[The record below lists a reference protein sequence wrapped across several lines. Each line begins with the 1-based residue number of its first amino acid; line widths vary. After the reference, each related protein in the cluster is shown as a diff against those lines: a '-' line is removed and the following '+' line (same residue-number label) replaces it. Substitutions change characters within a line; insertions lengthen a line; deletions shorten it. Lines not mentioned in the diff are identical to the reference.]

1 MNQKPSAEQMKKK
14 LAELED
20 IIEKQRV
27 EIENL
32 KESEELYREFVEG
45 TEDLITRVD
54 GYGHLVYT
62 NHVAEEIFGCPIG
75 MCIGRLVFDF
85 IHPGDQESSRA
96 LFDGWI
102 RKGRTHAKF
111 ENRLVNQLTGEVFD
125 MQCTVNLRYDENGR
139 LIGVNSIS
147 RNLTDLKRNE
157 QALKQLTHH
166 LQERIKELNCLYE
179 ISRIRE
185 RHDYSLDEILQEI
198 VEIIPAALQ
207 YPEIACAQIKFDSY
221 AHSTANFRPSPS
233 MLTRDILV
241 NDEPICRLE
250 VGYLQEKTE
259 WKGQPFMEEEQML
272 IGVIAERVGNIIER
286 EWAEIEM
293 RNYREEIETLLQ
305 NRTAELAVSAQ
316 RLKEQTRDRIKAEE
330 ELQKARTENTVT
342 PK

>member
-1 MNQKPSAEQMKKK
+1 MKQKPSDERLKQK
-14 LAELED
+14 LAEMEN

-32 KESEELYREFVEG
+32 MESKELYREFVEG

-54 GYGHLVYT
+54 GHGQLVYT
-62 NHVAEEIFGCPIG
+62 NHVAEKVFGCPIG
-75 MCIGRLVFDF
+75 MCIGRPVFDF
-85 IHPGDQESSRA
+85 IHSGDQESSRA

-102 RKGRTHAKF
+102 REGRTHAKF

-125 MQCTVNLRYDENGR
+125 MQCTINLRYDESGR
-139 LIGVNSIS
+139 LVGVNSIS

-207 YPEIACAQIKFDSY
+207 YPEIGCARIKFDSY
-221 AHSTANFRPSPS
+221 AHHTANFRAAPA
-233 MLTRDILV
+233 MITRDVLV
-241 NDEPICRLE
+241 NGEPVCRLE
-250 VGYLQEKTE
+250 VGYLQEKE
-259 WKGQPFMEEEQML
+259 DWKDQPFVEEEQML

-305 NRTAELAVSAQ
+305 NRTAELAASEQ
-316 RLKEQTRDRIKAEE
+316 RLEEQTRDRIKAEE
-330 ELQKARTENTVT
+330 ELQKARNENTVIS
-342 PK
+342 K